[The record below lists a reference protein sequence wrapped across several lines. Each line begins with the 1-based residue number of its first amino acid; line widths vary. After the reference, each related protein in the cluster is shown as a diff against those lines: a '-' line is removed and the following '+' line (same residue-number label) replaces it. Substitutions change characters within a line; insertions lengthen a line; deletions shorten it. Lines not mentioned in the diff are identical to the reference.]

1 VSTQLQLTN
10 ISYHTRMDV
19 KEIGCKGMDWID
31 LAPDMEMVGSC
42 EHGSEPLGSFKCGE
56 SFD

>member
-1 VSTQLQLTN
+1 
-10 ISYHTRMDV
+10 MDV